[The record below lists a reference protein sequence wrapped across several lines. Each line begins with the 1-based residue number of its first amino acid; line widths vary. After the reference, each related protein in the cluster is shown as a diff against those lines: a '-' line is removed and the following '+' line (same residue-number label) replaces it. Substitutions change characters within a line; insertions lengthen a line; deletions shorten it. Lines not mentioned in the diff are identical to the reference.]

1 MVEKNAAKADKG
13 DGDTAAVE
21 RELMFLGR
29 ALEALQRKRRYPL
42 ERAQFIILR
51 TLSEGG
57 ATTVGGLARVLLL
70 DDSTMTRQVAA
81 LEGKGLVKRTPNP
94 ADRRAG
100 SIAATARGEA
110 LMQDMLALRRERVGR
125 YIADWRPDEREIFG
139 RLLGRL
145 NAELVAALGE

>member
-1 MVEKNAAKADKG
+1 MTKTQAVGRETADEDAAV
-13 DGDTAAVE
+13 VE

-42 ERAQFIILR
+42 ARAQFIILR

-57 ATTVGGLARVLLL
+57 AATVGGLAKILLL
-70 DDSTMTRQVAA
+70 DDSTMTRQVATLA
-81 LEGKGLVKRTPNP
+81 DKGLVKRTPNP

-100 SIAATARGEA
+100 QIAVTPRGKA
-110 LMQDMLALRRERVGR
+110 LMQDMLALRSERVGR
-125 YIADWRPDEREIFG
+125 YIADWRPNERKSFG

-145 NAELVAALGE
+145 NAKLVDALGE

>member
-1 MVEKNAAKADKG
+1 MAKTAGLQAADS
-13 DGDTAAVE
+13 DTAAVE

-57 ATTVGGLARVLLL
+57 PATVGGLAKILLL

-81 LEGKGLVKRTPNP
+81 LADKELVERTPIP
-94 ADRRAG
+94 GDRRAG
-100 SIAATARGEA
+100 LIAATPRGEA
-110 LMQDMLALRRERVGR
+110 LMRDMLALRRERVGR
-125 YIADWRPDEREIFG
+125 YISGWQPAERETFG

>member
-1 MVEKNAAKADKG
+1 MVKAKAARHETSDA
-13 DGDTAAVE
+13 DAVE
-21 RELMFLGR
+21 HGLMFLGR
-29 ALEALQRKRRYPL
+29 MLEALQRKRRYPL
-42 ERAQFIILR
+42 ERSQFIILR

-57 ATTVGGLARVLLL
+57 AATVGGLAKVLLL

-81 LEGKGLVKRTPNP
+81 LEGKGLVQRTPNP

-100 SIAATARGEA
+100 VIAATPQGEA

-125 YIADWRPDEREIFG
+125 YLADWEPGEREVFG

-145 NAELVAALGE
+145 NAKLAEALRE